1 MEMRWAKSPLY
12 KIMTEH
18 YQIAIV
24 GAGPGGYVAALKA
37 AQMGAKT
44 AVVEKHYLGGTCLN
58 YGCIPSKALLASA
71 ELLHKIRRAD
81 SLGVKVQGQV
91 GFDWAAIQQRKDKVL
106 TKLRGGVKSLFAA
119 RKVTLYS
126 GQAAFAGAGKIQIAA
141 TDGSKSLITADKI
154 IIATGSVPSRIPG
167 WPTDANLVC
176 TSDEALHWKELPK
189 KLLIVGGGV
198 IGCEFA
204 CMMYEYGVDV
214 TVVEMMDALLPEME
228 RQLGAA
234 LAEVFTKRGIKIF
247 IGVKVEE
254 LQTIANGLKATL
266 SGGKTIEVDKILVA
280 TGRWPATQNLGLE
293 SIGLQT
299 DCGFVRVNDR
309 MQTTVKN
316 VYCIGDANGRCLL
329 AHAASAHGMAAVEDA
344 LGHGK
349 DFDLPIPGAV
359 YTFPEIGSVGLTT
372 KQAAEKGI
380 PIKVGQFPIGY
391 LGKAMAVGEEEGF
404 VKVIRHRQDETLLG
418 VHIFGHNATEIIE
431 SATAMLG
438 LKASAKDLAEMVFA
452 HPTIGE
458 AVKEAAEDSFNQ
470 ALHLPPSAMVRLA
483 AQAEEI

>member
-1 MEMRWAKSPLY
+1 
-12 KIMTEH
+12 MTEH
-18 YQIAIV
+18 YQIAIL

-44 AVVEKHYLGGTCLN
+44 AIVEKHHLGGACLN
-58 YGCIPSKALLASA
+58 YGCIPSKALLAPA
-71 ELLHKIRRAD
+71 ELLHKIRHAD
-81 SLGVKVQGQV
+81 SLGVKIEGQV
-91 GFDWAAIQQRKDKVL
+91 SFDWGKIQRRKDKVL
-106 TKLRGGVKSLFAA
+106 AKLRGGIKNLLAA
-119 RKVTLYS
+119 RKVTLYA
-126 GQAAFAGAGKIQIAA
+126 GGAAFAGAGKIQITAA
-141 TDGSKSLITADKI
+141 DGSTSLITADKV
-154 IIATGSVPSRIPG
+154 IIATGSVPSCIPG

-204 CMMYEYGVDV
+204 CMMHEYGVET
-214 TVVEMMDALLPEME
+214 TVVEMMDSLLPEME
-228 RQLGAA
+228 RQLGST

-247 IGVKVEE
+247 TGVKVEA
-254 LQTIANGLKATL
+254 LQAIANGLKAML
-266 SGGKTIEVDKILVA
+266 SGGKTIEADKVLVA
-280 TGRWPATQNLGLE
+280 AGRRPATQELGLD

-299 DCGFVRVNDR
+299 DRGFIHVNDR
-309 MQTTVKN
+309 MQTAVKD

-329 AHAASAHGMAAVEDA
+329 AHAASAHGIAAVEDA
-344 LGHGK
+344 LGCGK
-349 DFDLPIPGAV
+349 DFTLPIPSAV

-380 PIKVGQFPIGY
+380 PVQIGQFPIGF

-404 VKVIRHRQDETLLG
+404 VKVICHQQDETLLG
-418 VHIFGHNATEIIE
+418 VHILGHNATEVIE

-470 ALHLPPSAMVRLA
+470 AIHLPPRTIGKFA
-483 AQAEEI
+483 AEGKEMKPLN